1 MYRPQQQ
8 QPYSGKAGQWW
19 TVAIFGWLAFMSS
32 NSFFWIMFLFFA
44 IRLVADVT
52 LKNRSQQIPQ
62 QRGPMEKR
70 REQQMRKYE
79 QIPNSSRSTPQ
90 ATVKANPYKESGIK
104 KYKNFDLQDAIEDFE
119 KGLAIAPNDVAL
131 HFNIACAYSLTEQ
144 KTKSYN
150 HLAKAVSLGLKDVD
164 KILQHDDLAYIRI
177 QPEFEEFRK
186 SGFLK
191 SPYSQETTTVP
202 QAEQVADDTTIDASL
217 LSNLKR
223 LSEMRQ
229 KGIIS
234 DEEFAFER
242 KKILRQ

>member
-1 MYRPQQQ
+1 MY
-8 QPYSGKAGQWW
+8 
-19 TVAIFGWLAFMSS
+19 
-32 NSFFWIMFLFFA
+32 
-44 IRLVADVT
+44 
-52 LKNRSQQIPQ
+52 
-62 QRGPMEKR
+62 
-70 REQQMRKYE
+70 
-79 QIPNSSRSTPQ
+79 
-90 ATVKANPYKESGIK
+90 
-104 KYKNFDLQDAIEDFE
+104 
-119 KGLAIAPNDVAL
+119 
-131 HFNIACAYSLTEQ
+131 
-144 KTKSYN
+144 
-150 HLAKAVSLGLKDVD
+150 